1 MPTNHRRSAAR
12 LAILVLLVLLVSGC
26 GGQSN
31 DSTASGQST
40 TSTTVAPTTTTV
52 PPMTTE
58 ELAWLKAVTTLHKK
72 MDKALQENA
81 TLTRAKMTSYATTLR
96 ACSREL
102 TRIGSPTDRLQPV
115 HVLVKKACRTYDKGA
130 KCWATAARVSMADGG
145 VVAGS
150 PQEPIQS
157 RAIECGGAAIG
168 NGSNLLA
175 DAEAKG
181 EELKAKYG

>member
-1 MPTNHRRSAAR
+1 MPANHSRSAAR
-12 LAILVLLVLLVSGC
+12 LAVSVLLVLLVTGC

-31 DSTASGQST
+31 ESTASGQST
-40 TSTTVAPTTTTV
+40 TTTVAPTTV
-52 PPMTTE
+52 PPLMAE
-58 ELAWLKAVTTLHKK
+58 EVAWLKAVTTLHKK
-72 MDKALQENA
+72 MDKALQQSV

-96 ACSREL
+96 TCSREL

-115 HVLVKKACRTYDKGA
+115 HVVVKKACRTYDKGA
-130 KCWATAARVSMADGG
+130 KCWATAANVSMADGG
-145 VVAGS
+145 VVAGT
-150 PQEPIQS
+150 PEERIQS

-181 EELKAKYG
+181 EEIKAKYG

>member
-1 MPTNHRRSAAR
+1 MPANHSRSAAR
-12 LAILVLLVLLVSGC
+12 LAVSVLLVLLISGC

-40 TSTTVAPTTTTV
+40 TSTTVAPTTTI
-52 PPMTTE
+52 PPLMAE
-58 ELAWLKAVTTLHKK
+58 EVAWLKAVTTLHKK
-72 MDKALQENA
+72 MDKALQQSA

-96 ACSREL
+96 TCSREL

-115 HVLVKKACRTYDKGA
+115 HVVVKKACRTYDKGA
-130 KCWATAARVSMADGG
+130 KCWATAASVSLADGG
-145 VVAGS
+145 VVAGT
-150 PQEPIQS
+150 PEERIQS

-181 EELKAKYG
+181 KEIKAKYG